1 MNKSKGHLKASTVVK
16 INNLVQSV
24 GWPIVATI
32 LGLLLGAVIII
43 LSGYD
48 PLKVYAVMVDKS
60 LLSSYYLFTTLTRA
74 VPVIIC
80 AMAACICWRAGY
92 INLGIQGQMTF
103 GAMAAV
109 LVALYCPGPKFLV
122 MILAILAG
130 GVVGALYAVIPT
142 VLQWKGGL
150 SMVVCTLMLNYVA
163 TDITTYMASFPF
175 KSSTADVIV
184 QQTDMIDEALRF
196 PRLIQGQTVNISLF
210 IALAVV
216 IGIVFFC
223 NNTVLGY
230 ESKMGGFNPHFARYG
245 GTKQVR
251 TMFITMCMAG
261 AVAGLAGIC
270 ECFGTKYCYTAGM
283 FSSAGYAWTGLQAAL
298 IGQLN
303 PVVATVYAILL
314 TALDVGGSAIQRN
327 FGVPSQLSDIIK
339 CAITLFVSVRIVERI
354 EAQKQ
359 PKGLS
364 AKTVRNIHQ
373 IISSA
378 LKLAVE
384 QRLIAR
390 NPADGCAL
398 PKAERKEMQTLPV
411 EQLTS
416 FLREAK
422 DSGVFAL
429 YYIDLTTGL
438 RRGELLG
445 LKWSDIDLEKGD
457 LRVQRQIGRIDGKII
472 EMPLKTKNA
481 YRTLPLSADAIDVLM
496 QQRRK
501 TGNSEWVFPSPTGGP
516 MSPDSVLHMLHRVLK
531 RAGLPKVRFHDLRH
545 TFATMALQ
553 NGVDIKT
560 VSGMLGHFSAGF
572 TLDTYAHVTT
582 SAKREAAKTMGDIL
596 SGAV

>member
-1 MNKSKGHLKASTVVK
+1 MAKK
-16 INNLVQSV
+16 
-24 GWPIVATI
+24 
-32 LGLLLGAVIII
+32 
-43 LSGYD
+43 
-48 PLKVYAVMVDKS
+48 
-60 LLSSYYLFTTLTRA
+60 RA
-74 VPVIIC
+74 N
-80 AMAACICWRAGY
+80 GE
-92 INLGIQGQMTF
+92 G
-103 GAMAAV
+103 
-109 LVALYCPGPKFLV
+109 
-122 MILAILAG
+122 
-130 GVVGALYAVIPT
+130 
-142 VLQWKGGL
+142 
-150 SMVVCTLMLNYVA
+150 
-163 TDITTYMASFPF
+163 
-175 KSSTADVIV
+175 
-184 QQTDMIDEALRF
+184 
-196 PRLIQGQTVNISLF
+196 NIRKRSD
-210 IALAVV
+210 
-216 IGIVFFC
+216 GRWE
-223 NNTVLGY
+223 G
-230 ESKMGGFNPHFARYG
+230 R
-245 GTKQVR
+245 
-251 TMFITMCMAG
+251 
-261 AVAGLAGIC
+261 
-270 ECFGTKYCYTAGM
+270 YTAGHDPV
-283 FSSAGYAWTGLQAAL
+283 TGKRITKNVLGKTQAEVREKL
-298 IGQLN
+298 RRTIEETRG
-303 PVVATVYAILL
+303 
-314 TALDVGGSAIQRN
+314 LDVARAGEYTTGQWLEVWFNDYAMLKVRPSSHQTYRGYLDHHIKPYIGNIPLTKLSSLDLQRLYKKL
-327 FGVPSQLSDIIK
+327 LSDGR
-339 CAITLFVSVRIVERI
+339 VDRI
-354 EAQKQ
+354 ESKKQ

-384 QRLIAR
+384 QKLIAR
-390 NPADGCAL
+390 NPAEGCAL

-481 YRTLPLSADAIDVLM
+481 YRTLPLSADAIDVLKA
-496 QQRRK
+496 QK
-501 TGNSEWVFPSPTGGP
+501 NKVGSSEWVFPSPTGGP

-545 TFATMALQ
+545 TFATLALQ

-582 SAKREAAKTMGDIL
+582 SAKREAAKTMGNIL

>member
-1 MNKSKGHLKASTVVK
+1 MAKHRNYIKPQLGK
-16 INNLVQSV
+16 I
-24 GWPIVATI
+24 
-32 LGLLLGAVIII
+32 
-43 LSGYD
+43 
-48 PLKVYAVMVDKS
+48 PLND
-60 LLSSYYLFTTLTRA
+60 LTTLHLQQF
-74 VPVIIC
+74 
-80 AMAACICWRAGY
+80 Y
-92 INLGIQGQMTF
+92 KKL
-103 GAMAAV
+103 
-109 LVALYCPGPKFLV
+109 
-122 MILAILAG
+122 LAEG
-130 GVVGALYAVIPT
+130 
-142 VLQWKGGL
+142 
-150 SMVVCTLMLNYVA
+150 
-163 TDITTYMASFPF
+163 
-175 KSSTADVIV
+175 
-184 QQTDMIDEALRF
+184 R
-196 PRLIQGQTVNISLF
+196 
-210 IALAVV
+210 
-216 IGIVFFC
+216 
-223 NNTVLGY
+223 
-230 ESKMGGFNPHFARYG
+230 
-245 GTKQVR
+245 
-251 TMFITMCMAG
+251 
-261 AVAGLAGIC
+261 
-270 ECFGTKYCYTAGM
+270 
-283 FSSAGYAWTGLQAAL
+283 
-298 IGQLN
+298 
-303 PVVATVYAILL
+303 
-314 TALDVGGSAIQRN
+314 
-327 FGVPSQLSDIIK
+327 
-339 CAITLFVSVRIVERI
+339 VERI

-384 QRLIAR
+384 QRLIAH

-481 YRTLPLSADAIDVLM
+481 YRTLPLSADAISVLKI
-496 QQRRK
+496 QK
-501 TGNSEWVFPSPTGGP
+501 CKVGNSEWVFPSPTGGP
-516 MSPDSVLHMLHRVLK
+516 CRRTACCTCCRVLK

-545 TFATMALQ
+545 TFATLALQ

-582 SAKREAAKTMGDIL
+582 SAKREAAKTMGNLL

>member
-1 MNKSKGHLKASTVVK
+1 MRGIRPQQQQTFQGGRSAGKQQNRRFQPLEKVISSKNNFRSKLCIFCAAVVNKKDFSTVQK
-16 INNLVQSV
+16 SHRCNQREHPRQRKNCAAIDKDKAARLRGANDNFLITVQ
-24 GWPIVATI
+24 
-32 LGLLLGAVIII
+32 
-43 LSGYD
+43 LSGSFVPLVTVLFVAKGADIMPKRRANGEGNIRKRKDGRWEGRYTVGRD
-48 PLKVYAVMVDKS
+48 PETGKAIIKNVLGKTQAEVKEKLKIAIEENVGIDYGRAKNYTVGNWLEVWYENYAKIKMRPS
-60 LLSSYYLFTTLTRA
+60 TYLTYHGYIENHIKPQLGKIPLNDLTTLHLQQF
-74 VPVIIC
+74 
-80 AMAACICWRAGY
+80 Y
-92 INLGIQGQMTF
+92 KKL
-103 GAMAAV
+103 
-109 LVALYCPGPKFLV
+109 
-122 MILAILAG
+122 LAEG
-130 GVVGALYAVIPT
+130 
-142 VLQWKGGL
+142 
-150 SMVVCTLMLNYVA
+150 
-163 TDITTYMASFPF
+163 
-175 KSSTADVIV
+175 
-184 QQTDMIDEALRF
+184 R
-196 PRLIQGQTVNISLF
+196 
-210 IALAVV
+210 
-216 IGIVFFC
+216 
-223 NNTVLGY
+223 
-230 ESKMGGFNPHFARYG
+230 
-245 GTKQVR
+245 
-251 TMFITMCMAG
+251 
-261 AVAGLAGIC
+261 
-270 ECFGTKYCYTAGM
+270 
-283 FSSAGYAWTGLQAAL
+283 
-298 IGQLN
+298 
-303 PVVATVYAILL
+303 
-314 TALDVGGSAIQRN
+314 
-327 FGVPSQLSDIIK
+327 
-339 CAITLFVSVRIVERI
+339 VERI

-384 QRLIAR
+384 QRLIAH

-545 TFATMALQ
+545 TFATLALQ
-553 NGVDIKT
+553 NGVDVKT
-560 VSGMLGHFSAGF
+560 VSDMLGHFSAGF

-582 SAKREAAKTMGDIL
+582 SAKREAAKTMGSIL